1 MLVVLLLISL
11 FSDFLANEQPIYCKI
26 KGETHFPIFKEYAVN
41 LGWQKKEAQF
51 ATQDWANYE
60 YESVLRAPI
69 PYSSGTQNIFDK
81 FVSPFGEQ
89 RVKSLRWRHWLG
101 TDHFGRD
108 VAAGM
113 ISGTRTAMLVGFLS
127 MLIATII
134 GVFFGAFAGYFGDSK
149 LKISRASIWL
159 NILAIP
165 FAVFFGFI
173 ARQFQLQTG
182 LAEGGFL
189 SAFLVSLMWFALPF
203 ILVYFIKKPFEKIP
217 FLKKQ
222 VAFPVDSIVMR
233 LIEIFRSIPGL
244 LLLIAIVAVIPKPSI
259 LNVILII
266 GLIRWTS
273 IAAYLRG
280 EMLRIREL
288 EYIQAAKALGF
299 SNLRII
305 FKHALPNALTPV
317 LISITFGIASAILL
331 EAFLSFLGIGLAVGE
346 VTWGSLLN
354 VARDNFSA
362 WWLAVFP
369 GLAIFISVTILNL
382 IGDGLSEAMEESE

>member
-1 MLVVLLLISL
+1 MVLLLISL
-11 FSDFLANEQPIYCKI
+11 FSDFLANEKPIYCEI
-26 KGETHFPIFKEYAVN
+26 KGESHFPIFKEYAVS

-69 PYSSGTQNIFDK
+69 PYSSDTQNILDK
-81 FVSPFGEQ
+81 FVSPFGKQ
-89 RVKSLRWRHWLG
+89 RAKSLRWRHWLG

-134 GVFFGAFAGYFGDSK
+134 GIIFGAFAGYFGDSK
-149 LKISRASIWL
+149 LKISRASIGL

-165 FAVFFGFI
+165 FAIFFGFI
-173 ARQFQLQTG
+173 ARKFQLQTG

-189 SAFLVSLMWFALPF
+189 SAFVVSLIWFVLPF
-203 ILVYFIKKPFEKIP
+203 VLVYFIKKPLEKIP

-222 VAFPVDSIVMR
+222 VAFPVDSMVMR
-233 LIEIFRSIPGL
+233 LIEIFRSVPGL

-317 LISITFGIASAILL
+317 LISITFGVASAILL

-369 GLAIFISVTILNL
+369 GFAIFISVTILNL